1 MRWGKRLG
9 LSTVVLLFGT
19 VAAAEPA
26 GPNPYVPVAIGE
38 TTPPDSVV
46 VEPGDHLWKI
56 SQTEMDRQLGR
67 TAAPEEVTPYWG
79 SMIELN
85 RASLLSGDPDLIYPG
100 EVIALPRPGQGG

>member
-1 MRWGKRLG
+1 
-9 LSTVVLLFGT
+9 
-19 VAAAEPA
+19 
-26 GPNPYVPVAIGE
+26 
-38 TTPPDSVV
+38 
-46 VEPGDHLWKI
+46 
-56 SQTEMDRQLGR
+56 MDRQLGR